1 MQIVRNTLNRAWI
14 GYAIAPAAIGL
25 ATGVLKLFGERIN
38 ATTAGFVFLLAIVFI
53 ATLWRSGPAVV
64 ASFIAVLSFNFF
76 FLPPFGTFTIR
87 DPANWIAFVVF
98 MVTALTVGQ
107 LSARARQRA
116 EEAEAAKREVERL
129 YFELQDSFERSSQ
142 AKALKQSERLK
153 SALLDAVTHD
163 LRTPL
168 TSIKASVTTLL
179 EEFAAHETADE
190 VINLDPAARKEML
203 VVINEE
209 ADRLNRFIDDLM
221 ELAQLRS
228 GELQLRKNWGS
239 IEEIIMAS
247 LKRAAPLTAD
257 HRIEVFLDDE
267 LPSIRVDARAVSE
280 VLYNLLDNAAKYS
293 PAGSFIRVAASTND
307 NGLVTVSVED
317 SGPGIPENLRERVF
331 ERFFRATADNLPPNQ
346 PAGTG
351 LGLAIARGITEAHEG
366 RIWIEPR
373 QDASGTRVSFC
384 LPIGDDDRS
393 INGARATSKPVLR

>member
-1 MQIVRNTLNRAWI
+1 MQLERYIFQRPWF
-14 GYAIAPAAIGL
+14 GYAVAPISIAV

-38 ATTAGFVFLLAIVFI
+38 ATTAGFLFLLIIVFV
-53 ATLWRSGPAVV
+53 ATLWRSGPAVF
-64 ASFIAVLSFNFF
+64 ASLIAVLSFNFF

-87 DPANWIAFVVF
+87 DPANWVAFVAF
-98 MVTALTVGQ
+98 MLTALSVGH

-116 EEAEAAKREVERL
+116 EEAESAKREVERL

-179 EEFAAHETADE
+179 QEFEATGSTDGL
-190 VINLDPAARKEML
+190 INLDPAARKEML

-247 LKRAAPLTAD
+247 LKRAAPLTED

-293 PAGSFIRVAASTND
+293 PAGSVIRVGASTND

-317 SGPGIPENLRERVF
+317 SGPGIPEELRERVF
-331 ERFFRATADNLPPNQ
+331 ERFFRATADNLPPNR
-346 PAGTG
+346 PGGAG

-393 INGARATSKPVLR
+393 TSG